1 MHAGSFF
8 HFHFSL
14 FNVWVINL
22 HTGQLM
28 GKLDLPLL
36 SSHSCKHS
44 VINWLG
50 SPKLQTQSRI
60 FEQLHPAR
68 QVVLVLSVQVL
79 RLLPNNGGEWSQ
91 FPCPVSLQSCPELQ
105 RLYCQMPV
113 QPFSCS
119 FKYSVPVPLLE
130 TVNAYL
136 PVSTSETCFPQLESN
151 SLTEPE
157 PASVCEPT
165 PLSLFEHLFCF
176 QVCQNLPLFLFF
188 ILLFHKSQP
197 QALPQLSA

>member
-119 FKYSVPVPLLE
+119 TVFLFLCWRLLMRICQCPLLKH
-130 TVNAYL
+130 V
-136 PVSTSETCFPQLESN
+136 FPN
-151 SLTEPE
+151 WSLT
-157 PASVCEPT
+157 
-165 PLSLFEHLFCF
+165 H
-176 QVCQNLPLFLFF
+176 
-188 ILLFHKSQP
+188 
-197 QALPQLSA
+197 